1 VAVSILHAIVS
12 GEEAEIIKHLTEVNI
27 HIPKKT
33 KTIISLQIYFTCL
46 YWVSIIW
53 IIFCMVDIIQHRKR
67 VKVPTDSNRPNS
79 ILPTSSEVNRKSSI
93 TPKINLQLFDDLNE
107 DQSDESEH
115 SETSNTKPSTDNYD
129 AHHKKSNSLN
139 NLAHQSSVTKSPT
152 NTTGEVFTRYDD
164 QLSKFDFFYIWLVIL

>member
-1 VAVSILHAIVS
+1 
-12 GEEAEIIKHLTEVNI
+12 
-27 HIPKKT
+27 
-33 KTIISLQIYFTCL
+33 
-46 YWVSIIW
+46 
-53 IIFCMVDIIQHRKR
+53 MVDIIQHRKR

-79 ILPTSSEVNRKSSI
+79 IIPTSSEVNRKSSI

-115 SETSNTKPSTDNYD
+115 SEMSNTKPSTDNDD

-139 NLAHQSSVTKSPT
+139 NLAHQSTKSPT